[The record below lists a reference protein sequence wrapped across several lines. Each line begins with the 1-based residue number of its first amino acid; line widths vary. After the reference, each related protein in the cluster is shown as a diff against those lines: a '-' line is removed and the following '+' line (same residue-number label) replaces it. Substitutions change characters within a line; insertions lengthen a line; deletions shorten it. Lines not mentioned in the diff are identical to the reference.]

1 VIHPSGGFEQ
11 SRLNRAARELANIA
25 VPSYF
30 THRVQQGDQQRSHG
44 RPLSVDAASRS
55 AAMRRSIVS
64 SGNVSPQ
71 PVSVDSPLSPRMAH
85 KGAWPSQSPVGS
97 PGFAPRDLDQYVHA
111 EKGSSLG

>member
-1 VIHPSGGFEQ
+1 MIHPSGGFEQ